1 MMFKHCRNYMQLYGG
16 IDVGYNHIDEMNRY
30 SDRIKHNAISD
41 EQLNKLAKHN
51 KDIYSQQA
59 EVEKVIDGLKSL
71 INVCGDNYE
80 RDGLEETPFRVLK
93 AHLEYT
99 EGYRENPAAHL
110 EKTFD
115 VDHNELVIVKDIEFN
130 SLCEHHFAP
139 FHGRVHIG
147 YIPNEKVTGLSK
159 FGRLV
164 DGYAKRFQVQ
174 ERLTTQIANAI
185 DEVLEA
191 QGVMVVVEARHMCM
205 CGRGIKKGTAS
216 TTTSGVRG
224 RFQESAQLRNEFLS
238 LIK

>member
-1 MMFKHCRNYMQLYGG
+1 MFKPYRNYMQSFGG
-16 IDVGYNHIDEMNRY
+16 IDVAYNLT
-30 SDRIKHNAISD
+30 D

-51 KDIYSQQA
+51 KDVYSKQD
-59 EVEKVIDGLKSL
+59 EVETVMNGLKAL
-71 INVCGDNYE
+71 INLCGDDYE

-99 EGYRENPAAHL
+99 EGYRENPAKHL

-174 ERLTTQIANAI
+174 ERLTTQVANAI
-185 DEVLEA
+185 DEVLDA

-205 CGRGIKKGTAS
+205 CGRGIKKGTSS
-216 TTTSGVRG
+216 TTTSAVRG
-224 RFQESAQLRNEFLS
+224 EFMESAQLRNEFLS

>member
-1 MMFKHCRNYMQLYGG
+1 MMFKHYLNYMQSFGG
-16 IDVGYNHIDEMNRY
+16 IDVAYNLT
-30 SDRIKHNAISD
+30 D
-41 EQLNKLAKHN
+41 EQLHKLSKHN
-51 KDIYSQQA
+51 KDVYSEQGTI
-59 EVEKVIDGLKSL
+59 ETVMNGLKAL
-71 INVCGDNYE
+71 INLCGDDYS

-99 EGYRENPAAHL
+99 EGYRENPAKHL

-185 DEVLEA
+185 DEVLDA

-216 TTTSGVRG
+216 TTTSAVRG
-224 RFQESAQLRNEFLS
+224 EFMESAQLRNEFLS

>member
-1 MMFKHCRNYMQLYGG
+1 MQSFGG
-16 IDVGYNHIDEMNRY
+16 IDVAYNLT
-30 SDRIKHNAISD
+30 D
-41 EQLNKLAKHN
+41 EQLHKLSKHN
-51 KDIYSQQA
+51 KDVYSEQGTI
-59 EVEKVIDGLKSL
+59 ETVMNGLKAL
-71 INVCGDNYE
+71 INLCGDDYS

-99 EGYRENPAAHL
+99 EGYRENPAKHL

-185 DEVLEA
+185 DEVLDA

-205 CGRGIKKGTAS
+205 CGRGIKKATAS
-216 TTTSGVRG
+216 TTTSAVRG
-224 RFQESAQLRNEFLS
+224 EFMESAQLRNEFLS